1 MVDLGNIIPD
11 MPMAMDSSI
20 FLSQNDP
27 QEENINSSIDNSSEA
42 IDVTTI
48 NNSALAENSDF
59 KLIKSSKGRDK
70 LSYSGY
76 IFNFQRVSNGK
87 QQWRCQIKNCK
98 GRIHTI
104 ATSILK
110 IIGQHCH
117 GEEIGKEEVLE
128 FVLASRDVL

>member
-1 MVDLGNIIPD
+1 MVDLDNIIPD

-20 FLSQNDP
+20 FLSENDP

-59 KLIKSSKGRDK
+59 KLINSSKGRDK

-76 IFNFQRVSNGK
+76 IFNFQRASNDK
-87 QQWRCQIKNCK
+87 
-98 GRIHTI
+98 
-104 ATSILK
+104 
-110 IIGQHCH
+110 
-117 GEEIGKEEVLE
+117 
-128 FVLASRDVL
+128 

>member
-1 MVDLGNIIPD
+1 
-11 MPMAMDSSI
+11 MAMDSSI
-20 FLSQNDP
+20 FLSENDP

-76 IFNFQRVSNGK
+76 ISNSNVEQLPSGGYLL
-87 QQWRCQIKNCK
+87 QQIQ
-98 GRIHTI
+98 
-104 ATSILK
+104 LK
-110 IIGQHCH
+110 LGIVPSHQQ
-117 GEEIGKEEVLE
+117 
-128 FVLASRDVL
+128 